1 MGIATTNKPED
12 DELDL
17 PALDGEE
24 SAESAEVHEDLDGH
38 DELERNDGDALDD
51 AAAGGDPG
59 ESLVVEGAEGGWLV
73 EAEDA
78 TNADVGPIDLSLGGD
93 SPTEGKLLADDEPE
107 AVTADDDLGGEEG
120 EALADG
126 GEEGPLAD
134 DEELREEDLPALDAD
149 DDGEVADEALYD
161 RALLADDE
169 LKWVDRAWRRAPD
182 AVAAGAESDDS
193 GVLAVPGE
201 DAEANPRDA
210 TWRRYEAG
218 GQLSAA
224 AFLPGGAVVV
234 ALARSDRAWLVRI
247 LPDGSAGI
255 IAEIEPRPGLEDED
269 ATHVTSLRWTD
280 GVLVATGPFGTQ
292 AFEPT

>member
-1 MGIATTNKPED
+1 MATVTSNKRED

-24 SAESAEVHEDLDGH
+24 VTEGAEVHDDLEGH
-38 DELERNDGDALDD
+38 DELDRNDGDALDD
-51 AAAGGDPG
+51 ATAGGDPG

-78 TNADVGPIDLSLGGD
+78 ANADVGPLDLSLGGD
-93 SPTEGKLLADDEPE
+93 SPTEGRLLEDDEPE
-107 AVTADDDLGGEEG
+107 AVTADDDLGADEG
-120 EALADG
+120 EAMVDG

-182 AVAAGAESDDS
+182 DVVPSGENDDS
-193 GVLAVPGE
+193 GMLAVPGDE
-201 DAEANPRDA
+201 AENNPRDA

-224 AFLPGGAVVV
+224 ALLPGGAVVV

-255 IAEIEPRPGLEDED
+255 IAEIEGRAGLEDED

-280 GVLVATGPFGTQ
+280 GVLVASGPFGTQ
-292 AFEPT
+292 AWKPT